1 LKNQDTAIMFRPII
15 RSAISVNRKI
25 VLAVG
30 NNIKN
35 NNNNSKFLIPAV
47 SAVRN
52 SSSLVEK
59 RREDINEKALV
70 SSAKDL
76 LSLFDKNKEEDT
88 TTTLL
93 NDRNKSQDN
102 DIVYGSGFDPTYV
115 GKYKYKV
122 KEAKEASN
130 DNTIT
135 KNTTPDIQF
144 GDPKPSS
151 LSADAL
157 LRSLRMKRVTA
168 ITEE

>member
-1 LKNQDTAIMFRPII
+1 MFRPII
-15 RSAISVNRKI
+15 RSAIPVNRKI
-25 VLAVG
+25 VLAAD
-30 NNIKN
+30 
-35 NNNNSKFLIPAV
+35 NNNSIFFIPFV
-47 SAVRN
+47 SVVARN
-52 SSSLVEK
+52 SSTSSFEVEK